1 MWRNFFTVAL
11 RNISKN
17 KVFTLINVSGL
28 AIGLASSI
36 LILLFIIRE
45 VSFDRFHENRQR
57 IYRLYIDGNIGDQSF
72 RGAWTSMVMAQT
84 FAAEIP
90 EIEKFVRFDVF
101 SQRLIWSDG
110 EKHIEDHFL
119 YADSSISDI
128 FTLRFIRGDPFTALT
143 LPHSIV
149 ITEEKAKLYFGDS
162 DPIGQHLM
170 VNDDQY
176 TFHVTG
182 VIEALPENSHFF
194 ADFMASM
201 STLEWQGNATWFK
214 NSIFSYVLLQ
224 EGSDPEEVEKEMA
237 KVLIKHIRPEL
248 RTVLGVGPEEWVEAG
263 NKYGV
268 YLQPLLQIHLQP
280 DIEVGMDTC
289 FRPVNDR
296 LYIHI
301 FGLVALFILVIAS
314 INFMNLSTARAASRA
329 REIGLRKAAG
339 STRSLL
345 VNQFL
350 TESVILSFIAL
361 AIALILVELSMPWFN
376 HAMDLNLRIES
387 MKYGYFPPLVLLL
400 TLMVGLISGAYPAF
414 YLSRFK
420 PIEGIKG
427 DIKGKWGTGMLRR
440 ILVIIQFTISVGI
453 IVGTLIV
460 SNQLKFMLN
469 KDLGFEKEQMV
480 VLQRT
485 HPLNT
490 GVQVFCREIEKI
502 PGVVSAS
509 SSTTYLGFNN
519 STESYMIQGRE
530 ASQNFLFATNFV
542 DHEFMRTYNF
552 VLADTYSRFFDPY
565 ISSDS
570 SAILINQAAVEEFG
584 IDDPFSAV
592 ILEPNVEGDTNRLH
606 VIGVVKDFHH
616 GTLRDAVGP
625 YMMRYKMD
633 NFFYGSQIITIRLG
647 VAGEGAAITLNQ
659 IKQIWMQMTG
669 EAPFQFFFLDE
680 ELDNYYNEERRTGRL
695 SLLFSILATFIACLG
710 LFGLTLHN
718 TRRRIREI
726 GIRKAM
732 GASIGEVMLVISRE
746 IILLMTISVLLAWIA
761 AYLFMQNWLQGFP
774 FNIGFQPWIYLVAAC
789 TAMIIALFT
798 VTLLAWRAANSNP
811 ARTLHYE

>member
-268 YLQPLLQIHLQP
+268 YLQPL
-280 DIEVGMDTC
+280 
-289 FRPVNDR
+289 
-296 LYIHI
+296 
-301 FGLVALFILVIAS
+301 
-314 INFMNLSTARAASRA
+314 
-329 REIGLRKAAG
+329 
-339 STRSLL
+339 
-345 VNQFL
+345 
-350 TESVILSFIAL
+350 
-361 AIALILVELSMPWFN
+361 
-376 HAMDLNLRIES
+376 
-387 MKYGYFPPLVLLL
+387 
-400 TLMVGLISGAYPAF
+400 
-414 YLSRFK
+414 
-420 PIEGIKG
+420 
-427 DIKGKWGTGMLRR
+427 
-440 ILVIIQFTISVGI
+440 
-453 IVGTLIV
+453 
-460 SNQLKFMLN
+460 
-469 KDLGFEKEQMV
+469 
-480 VLQRT
+480 
-485 HPLNT
+485 
-490 GVQVFCREIEKI
+490 
-502 PGVVSAS
+502 
-509 SSTTYLGFNN
+509 
-519 STESYMIQGRE
+519 
-530 ASQNFLFATNFV
+530 
-542 DHEFMRTYNF
+542 
-552 VLADTYSRFFDPY
+552 
-565 ISSDS
+565 
-570 SAILINQAAVEEFG
+570 
-584 IDDPFSAV
+584 
-592 ILEPNVEGDTNRLH
+592 
-606 VIGVVKDFHH
+606 
-616 GTLRDAVGP
+616 
-625 YMMRYKMD
+625 
-633 NFFYGSQIITIRLG
+633 
-647 VAGEGAAITLNQ
+647 
-659 IKQIWMQMTG
+659 
-669 EAPFQFFFLDE
+669 
-680 ELDNYYNEERRTGRL
+680 
-695 SLLFSILATFIACLG
+695 
-710 LFGLTLHN
+710 
-718 TRRRIREI
+718 
-726 GIRKAM
+726 
-732 GASIGEVMLVISRE
+732 
-746 IILLMTISVLLAWIA
+746 
-761 AYLFMQNWLQGFP
+761 
-774 FNIGFQPWIYLVAAC
+774 
-789 TAMIIALFT
+789 
-798 VTLLAWRAANSNP
+798 
-811 ARTLHYE
+811 